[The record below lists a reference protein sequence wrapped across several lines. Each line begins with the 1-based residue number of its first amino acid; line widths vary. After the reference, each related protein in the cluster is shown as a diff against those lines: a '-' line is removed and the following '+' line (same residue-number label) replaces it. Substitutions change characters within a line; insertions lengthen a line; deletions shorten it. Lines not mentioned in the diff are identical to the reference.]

1 MADLWCWQERVKNNI
16 PCKIL
21 PAAVPCLRRLL
32 ASLSL
37 LLILCKVTAVTVV
50 GLVGAVVGAV
60 IVRRSHNALIWGDV
74 TYRRSG
80 CVQSHATTLVVIK
93 SL

>member
-80 CVQSHATTLVVIK
+80 CVQSHATTLVAIK